1 MVSIVQASDR
11 FTALNTSTGE
21 LFQAVCD
28 ALGEAF
34 KAEGFCYARS
44 SHRMTKKY
52 SAFDLKIN
60 LTSSHSNT
68 AGHYVAIEILPYLQ
82 ITDKSLELP
91 DCRNRDIISIRFSR
105 PYAEAQKLQCS
116 IHRMIFGREVRWNI
130 AEHPHLKPE
139 LVYWN
144 KENLYPM
151 DEIRLELLI
160 AYVQKHILQPS
171 DMLAASGLLQKR
183 AEHYADG
190 ERDFLLEDGALH
202 LHTAENAGG
211 FIHTNLFCYE

>member
-1 MVSIVQASDR
+1 MQVSDR
-11 FTALNTSTGE
+11 FTALNASTGE

-34 KAEGFCYARS
+34 KAEGFRYARS
-44 SHRMTKKY
+44 SHRLTKKY
-52 SAFDLKIN
+52 PAFDLKIN
-60 LTSSHSNT
+60 LASSHSNT

-82 ITDKSLELP
+82 ITDKSLKLP
-91 DCRNRDIISIRFSR
+91 DCRNRDIISIRFSQ
-105 PYAEAQKLQCS
+105 PDAEAERIQCA
-116 IHRMIFGREVRWNI
+116 IHRMIFDREVRWSI

-151 DEIRLELLI
+151 DENRLELLI
-160 AYVQKHILQPS
+160 AYVQNHILYPS
-171 DMLAASGLLQKR
+171 DMLAASGLLQNR
-183 AEHYADG
+183 AEYYVNG
-190 ERDFLLEDGALH
+190 ERDFLLEDGALY
-202 LHTAENAGG
+202 LHTAVNAGG

>member
-1 MVSIVQASDR
+1 MQVSDR
-11 FTALNTSTGE
+11 FAALNTSTGE

-34 KAEGFCYARS
+34 KAEGFRYARS
-44 SHRMTKKY
+44 SHRLTKKY
-52 SAFDLKIN
+52 PAVDLKIN

-82 ITDKSLELP
+82 ITDKSLKLP
-91 DCRNRDIISIRFSR
+91 DCRNRDIISICFSQPDEKAR
-105 PYAEAQKLQCS
+105 TLQCA
-116 IHRMIFGREVRWNI
+116 IHRMIFGRDVYWKI

-139 LVYWN
+139 IVYWN

-151 DEIRLELLI
+151 DENRLELLI
-160 AYVQKHILQPS
+160 AYVQKHILHPS
-171 DMLAASGLLQKR
+171 DKLAASGLLQKR

-190 ERDFLLEDGALH
+190 ERDFFLHDGALH
-202 LHTAENAGG
+202 LHTAAHTGG
-211 FIHTNLFCYE
+211 FIQTDLFCYE

>member
-1 MVSIVQASDR
+1 MQVSDR
-11 FTALNTSTGE
+11 FAALNTSTGE

-34 KAEGFCYARS
+34 KAEGFRYARS
-44 SHRMTKKY
+44 SHRLTKKY
-52 SAFDLKIN
+52 PAFDLRIN
-60 LTSSHSNT
+60 LASSHSNT

-91 DCRNRDIISIRFSR
+91 DCRNRDIISIRFSQ
-105 PYAEAQKLQCS
+105 PDAEAERMQCA
-116 IHRMIFGREVRWNI
+116 IHRMIFGREVCWSI
-130 AEHPHLKPE
+130 ADHPHLKPE

-151 DEIRLELLI
+151 DENRLELLI

-171 DMLAASGLLQKR
+171 DMLAASGLLCER
-183 AEHYADG
+183 AEYYADG
-190 ERDFLLEDGALH
+190 ERDFLLHDGALH
-202 LHTAENAGG
+202 LRTAVHTGG
-211 FIHTNLFCYE
+211 FIQTDLFCYE